1 MIKVVGIDPGL
12 AGTGIGVVK
21 GDRQKIHGYSFGSIE
36 TRAEDPV
43 NLRLDTIYCKVLD
56 FLCEQKPDLV
66 VIEDI
71 YFLNKYPGSGIMLG
85 KVSGVILVAT
95 YKAGLNVGKTGLNVE
110 EIPVREV
117 KKIICGN
124 GSADKHQVERSVRN
138 LLKHKQTIRP
148 FHASDALGLALTGYY
163 RYRQNYDR
171 IS

>member
-12 AGTGIGVVK
+12 AGTGIGVVE
-21 GDRQKIHGYSFGSIE
+21 GSRQKIHGYSFGSIE
-36 TRAEDPV
+36 TRAKDPV
-43 NLRLDTIYCKVLD
+43 NLRLDTIYCKFLD
-56 FLCEQKPDLV
+56 FFCEQKPDLV

-71 YFLNKYPGSGIMLG
+71 YSLEKYPGSGIMLG

-95 YKAGLNVGKTGLNVE
+95 YKAGLNVE
-110 EIPVREV
+110 EIPVKQV

-163 RYRQNYDR
+163 RNRQNYDR

>member
-12 AGTGIGVVK
+12 AGTGIGVVEGNRK
-21 GDRQKIHGYSFGSIE
+21 KIQGYSFGSIA
-36 TRAEDPV
+36 TRAKDPV

-71 YFLNKYPGSGIMLG
+71 YSLEKYPGSGIMLG

-95 YKAGLNVGKTGLNVE
+95 YKAGLNVE
-110 EIPVREV
+110 EIAVKQV

-124 GSADKHQVERSVRN
+124 GSADKYQVERSVRD

-163 RYRQNYDR
+163 RYK
-171 IS
+171 